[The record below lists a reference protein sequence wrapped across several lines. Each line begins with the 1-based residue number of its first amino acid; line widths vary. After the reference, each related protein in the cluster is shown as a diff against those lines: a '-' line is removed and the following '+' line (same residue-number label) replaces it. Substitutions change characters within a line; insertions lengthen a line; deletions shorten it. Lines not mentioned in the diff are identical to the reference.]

1 MVLLILHRSIV
12 VNLFVPIVKEPFQYL
27 FLEDVSIDQLLILHP
42 YVLVE
47 LQQFQLNEVMNRL
60 IQLEF
65 ESKQNIRKK
74 TSKFS
79 FVEKRKT
86 LKNTE

>member
-12 VNLFVPIVKEPFQYL
+12 VNLFVPIVRESFQYL
-27 FLEDVSIDQLLILHP
+27 FLEDVSIDRLLILHP

-65 ESKQNIRKK
+65 ESKRNIRKK
-74 TSKFS
+74 RNKQIFI
-79 FVEKRKT
+79 R
-86 LKNTE
+86 